1 MSKTDLH
8 TLVVCPVFIPFVS
21 YLDLGVPRLK
31 FWPRRPMLTGLL
43 IFPSVRAQ
51 GLVSSYFSAW
61 SVLLACIPHG
71 HGFVP
76 FPACL
81 TFAVFDLVNLVS
93 CCEHLVNLFFFLVQQ
108 ESTLFI
114 LSDQLLSPQF

>member
-21 YLDLGVPRLK
+21 YLDLGVPRLG
-31 FWPRRPMLTGLL
+31 FWPRRPMLTGFL

-51 GLVSSYFSAW
+51 GPVSSYFSAW
-61 SVLLACIPHG
+61 SVLLTCIPHR
-71 HGFVP
+71 HGF
-76 FPACL
+76 FPASL
-81 TFAVFDLVNLVS
+81 TFVVLDLVNLVS